1 MDYFDVTVRNQKNFV
16 LSATKGAALWS
27 DKTFSPKPH
36 KCLKNINNED
46 LSPNLLHSF
55 GIEVKI
61 PNFEEN
67 INRIIIPK
75 GTYVPLESPI
85 DLRLKVKGEDLKL
98 NFLEG
103 EGIMPL
109 ENN

>member
-1 MDYFDVTVRNQKNFV
+1 
-16 LSATKGAALWS
+16 
-27 DKTFSPKPH
+27 
-36 KCLKNINNED
+36 
-46 LSPNLLHSF
+46 
-55 GIEVKI
+55 VKI

-67 INRIIIPK
+67 INKIIIPK
-75 GTYVPLESPI
+75 GTYVPLENPI
-85 DLRLKVKGEDLKL
+85 KLRMRVKGDEMKL